1 MKSKNILSS
10 IIQNNRKMNKKFN
23 LYISVL
29 LIVFVTLISC
39 KEHSETDGHKHDAEG
54 SHIEKS
60 NKEANDNHGTDGG
73 DEHSEELTL
82 AQEQIDILEI
92 KIEVLTKRTMSGF
105 IQVNGKLGVPPQN
118 EAVVTSTLGANI
130 SSINAIEGDN
140 VRKGQILAYISHPD
154 IITMQTDYLQTYN
167 KLTFLEQDYIRQEKL
182 YEAEVGSGR
191 DYQQAQSAYSS
202 AKGLAKGY
210 ESQLRLLGLSP
221 ENVRADNIVQEAP
234 IKSPIEGFIE
244 KVNIKSGQYV
254 LPQTPMFE
262 VVNTEHIHA
271 DLMVFEKDVSKV
283 KNGQLVKFSIEALG
297 NEELTASIYSVGKSF
312 EEGPKALH
320 VHAKIENKNNNL
332 IPGMYVSARIITEEN
347 LEQALPEDGV
357 FQEGETFYVFTAE
370 KEDDGTWGFTPQE
383 VLVKSISDGYIA
395 FDFKNE
401 IESNTL
407 VAQSSAYYLMAEMK
421 KSEAE
426 HSH

>member
-1 MKSKNILSS
+1 MNSEEIMNS
-10 IIQNNRKMNKKFN
+10 IIKKNREMSKLIKP
-23 LYISVL
+23 YIITI
-29 LIVFVTLISC
+29 LIAFITIISC
-39 KEHSETDGHKHDAEG
+39 KKQSEAEEHAHDSQGNHMENNEEQLKG
-54 SHIEKS
+54 EKVEE
-60 NKEANDNHGTDGG
+60 KEDHG
-73 DEHSEELTL
+73 EELTL
-82 AQEQIDILEI
+82 SQEQIDILNI
-92 KIEVLTKRTMSGF
+92 KVEALTKRTMSGF
-105 IQVNGKLGVPPQN
+105 IQVNGQLGVPPQN

-130 SSINAIEGDN
+130 SSINAIEGDK
-140 VRKGQILAYISHPD
+140 VKKGQVLAYISHPN

-167 KLTFLEQDYIRQEKL
+167 KLTFLEQDYNRQKKL
-182 YEAEVGSGR
+182 YDAEVGSGR
-191 DYQQAQSAYSS
+191 DYQQAQSVFSS
-202 AKGLAKGY
+202 AKGLTKGY
-210 ESQLRLLGLSP
+210 ECQLRLLGLSP
-221 ENVRADNIVQEAP
+221 ENVREGNIVQIAP

-254 LPQTPMFE
+254 LPQTSMFE

-320 VHAKIENKNNNL
+320 VHAEIENKNKNL
-332 IPGMYVSARIITEEN
+332 IPGMYVSARIITEES
-347 LEQALPEDGV
+347 LEQALPEDAV

-370 KEDDGTWGFTPQE
+370 KEDNGTWGFTPQE
-383 VLVKSISDGYIA
+383 VIVKSVSNGFIA
-395 FDFKNE
+395 FDFKEE
-401 IESNTL
+401 IDSNIL
-407 VAQSSAYYLMAEMK
+407 VAQSGAYYLMAEMK